1 MEITLAS
8 VQYDTFDIDF
18 QKVFDFM
25 KNKGELE
32 NTVYAYGTDFGDN
45 TDYYLEHVYG
55 IIISYQD
62 IEDYDCDELYGKKI
76 YPKIYPFV
84 MNDYILDNLYNEYY
98 DWLDE
103 NKEKLGLIDD

>member
-1 MEITLAS
+1 MEISLAS

-32 NTVYAYGTDFGDN
+32 NTVYDYGTDFGDN

-62 IEDYDCDELYGKKI
+62 IEDYDCDELCGKKI
-76 YPKIYPFV
+76 YPSI
-84 MNDYILDNLYNEYY
+84 MNEYLLDNLYYEYY

-103 NKEKLGLIDD
+103 NKEKLGLTED

>member
-1 MEITLAS
+1 MEIALAS

-25 KNKGELE
+25 KNEGELE
-32 NTVYAYGTDFGDN
+32 NTVYDYGTQFGDN

-76 YPKIYPFV
+76 YPSV
-84 MNDYILDNLYNEYY
+84 MNEYLLDNLYNEYY
-98 DWLDE
+98 DWLDK
-103 NKEKLGLIDD
+103 NKEKLGLTEV